1 MSMEIEAR
9 AAGAAGGSVPVD
21 RMLVVVSPAERSS
34 QVLALLEEHGVHA
47 FTEIPEVAGSGK
59 SGRHLGTRAFPGASS
74 LIFTFLPETKA
85 AELAAALRELG
96 ATFSPAEGGLHAFEL
111 SGRAVV

>member
-1 MSMEIEAR
+1 METATSSSPTCPPEPI
-9 AAGAAGGSVPVD
+9 AADRLLVIVVPAPRGAG
-21 RMLVVVSPAERSS
+21 
-34 QVLALLEEHGVHA
+34 VLALLGEHGVNA
-47 FTEIPEVAGSGK
+47 FTEIPEVSGSGQ

-74 LIFTFLPETKA
+74 LIFTFVSAEKA
-85 AELAAALRELG
+85 AELATALRALG